1 MSSPLQ
7 PKGERNKVFT
17 HTKVA
22 CQLKSLET
30 GETLIAVTGSFPAFV
45 QHKNQFFLPHDPS
58 PTEFPETRR
67 LSANHSTLL
76 VRLGASTM
84 GKRSFNDHTTTLFFF
99 WERKKKE
106 RKKSTRQT
114 NPHKLVRNSA
124 VKFRIN
130 PGHARKDW
138 MR

>member
-99 WERKKKE
+99 WERKRKKE
-106 RKKSTRQT
+106 RKKE
-114 NPHKLVRNSA
+114 
-124 VKFRIN
+124 
-130 PGHARKDW
+130 RKVHDK
-138 MR
+138 RTHTS